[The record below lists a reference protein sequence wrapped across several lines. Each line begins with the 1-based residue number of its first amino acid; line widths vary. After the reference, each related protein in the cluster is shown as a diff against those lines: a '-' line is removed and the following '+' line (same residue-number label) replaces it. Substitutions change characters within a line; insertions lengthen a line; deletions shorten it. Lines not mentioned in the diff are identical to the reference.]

1 MNGNSANTSDLL
13 GRLSSDEAKRAQEA
27 LYSIVPHKLRENL
40 NAFRKFMP
48 RICERFEHY
57 QPTDRYILTCLEN
70 GEPDLLDTAS
80 GTLVY
85 GGNSFARSRA
95 LADSLD
101 DMSKGMIKAEFND
114 TLNAD
119 NKFYQYEYFQNQ
131 MILEDMRR
139 ICSGPS
145 DVRHLES
152 VPLVFMFG
160 LGLGFQLGY
169 IYEKMT
175 PVSLYVVE
183 PSPDLFY
190 WSLCCFDYSPLLE
203 YAAGRG
209 ISIYLNLSSEHQE
222 FFSDLR
228 EFFILNV
235 GLMLPFKLLISYRDR
250 TIDRFK
256 EIWERNFPTMSL
268 ANGFIDDYL
277 FGFNHS
283 CSSLLAGIPLMRK
296 TVLSGSLAAV
306 PAVVVGNGPSL
317 DDDIE
322 LLRKYQDRC
331 VIIACGTAYSALCR
345 CGICADIYVAVERI
359 PPVYDSLVA
368 ITEHREFFDR
378 TVCFALDVV
387 QTRVLQLFRHSIIV
401 PKDAEFTMLLLSS
414 CCTDVFSG
422 VRILEWTNPLVANFG
437 LELTAAMGFKTI
449 YLLGTDNG
457 SASDQGHSQHSFYFD
472 ENHELQDQYKNLP
485 TDIMHETMAGN
496 FVPEVRTN
504 ALFKSSISQM
514 EMCIAKYRKQTRFF
528 NCSNGA
534 RISGADPRRFAEIG
548 LFHFAKADKKDLRN
562 RIYRQFSLKFP
573 DVGRLKQLV
582 RADRLDGF
590 FASLLA
596 EWDTRPAGRA
606 EFVLRQECQLNALK
620 NMILQGFVPGLC
632 VLRSYETFLLYVN
645 HVLYYFEDENR
656 AVELAHSLLVRHL
669 RGLEAASKYL
679 ISHVDSFDFGPH
691 RELVDHAVSLARE
704 AMGMN

>member
-1 MNGNSANTSDLL
+1 MKRARRAGQAYRFVLFLRQQAWFGLAVQELGTMNGNSANTSDLL

-48 RICERFEHY
+48 QICERFEHY
-57 QPTDRYILTCLEN
+57 RPTDRYILTCLEN

-85 GGNSFARSRA
+85 GGDSFARSRA

-101 DMSKGMIKAEFND
+101 DMSKGMIRAEFND

-131 MILEDMRR
+131 MILEDMRS
-139 ICSGPS
+139 ICSAPS

-283 CSSLLAGIPLMRK
+283 CSR
-296 TVLSGSLAAV
+296 
-306 PAVVVGNGPSL
+306 
-317 DDDIE
+317 
-322 LLRKYQDRC
+322 
-331 VIIACGTAYSALCR
+331 AYA
-345 CGICADIYVAVERI
+345 
-359 PPVYDSLVA
+359 
-368 ITEHREFFDR
+368 
-378 TVCFALDVV
+378 
-387 QTRVLQLFRHSIIV
+387 
-401 PKDAEFTMLLLSS
+401 
-414 CCTDVFSG
+414 
-422 VRILEWTNPLVANFG
+422 
-437 LELTAAMGFKTI
+437 
-449 YLLGTDNG
+449 
-457 SASDQGHSQHSFYFD
+457 
-472 ENHELQDQYKNLP
+472 
-485 TDIMHETMAGN
+485 
-496 FVPEVRTN
+496 
-504 ALFKSSISQM
+504 
-514 EMCIAKYRKQTRFF
+514 
-528 NCSNGA
+528 
-534 RISGADPRRFAEIG
+534 
-548 LFHFAKADKKDLRN
+548 
-562 RIYRQFSLKFP
+562 
-573 DVGRLKQLV
+573 
-582 RADRLDGF
+582 
-590 FASLLA
+590 
-596 EWDTRPAGRA
+596 
-606 EFVLRQECQLNALK
+606 
-620 NMILQGFVPGLC
+620 
-632 VLRSYETFLLYVN
+632 
-645 HVLYYFEDENR
+645 
-656 AVELAHSLLVRHL
+656 
-669 RGLEAASKYL
+669 
-679 ISHVDSFDFGPH
+679 
-691 RELVDHAVSLARE
+691 
-704 AMGMN
+704 